1 MRIQLL
7 RTTTG
12 FVPTKMEKMSPYFCE
27 RLMKERE
34 RFLTSRYGREPIQPR
49 QGGPGGKLLGRIDA
63 FKKVLLD
70 FVDDEFLAIYTLMQ
84 KMTRM
89 TKRAITMVH
98 MMGLC
103 NYLNLKIYYT

>member
-70 FVDDEFLAIYTLMQ
+70 FDDDEFLAIYTLMQ

-89 TKRAITMVH
+89 TKRVTAMVH
-98 MMGLC
+98 MLGLC
-103 NYLNLKIYYT
+103 NRFKKKQIKT